1 MLANTTRASNN
12 AWYQEALTL
21 DLQLHI
27 RHDGENITAIFHK
40 RPSGEW
46 FKGPDIKD
54 ATLRDPETI
63 RSFATDLIT
72 QSRTLG
78 ATSLGVIFHI
88 ADEFATSELKPAMD
102 SPASLEELRASAYTQ
117 PSSILEDSSVV
128 MDEHS
133 WRVIPYPAQGSGV
146 IGTTATI
153 SRQYDT
159 FLTTLRN
166 LGETENFPIITHAL
180 SAPLVTL
187 MALPQLVE
195 LAPGKPFVAALH
207 YPCFTAL
214 FFFNE
219 HADLLLVRSLQ
230 HRHSHR
236 SLNLRNALSTTD
248 ASLELIDPDMHV
260 IELDPNP
267 TTSMHEDLSK
277 AFPSSRVSMVTLTAA
292 NNMPAWCIEPQIST
306 SQATGDHHANSLTFT
321 ILSEEKWA
329 LQDFL
334 PTPPEVAEVYPN
346 RSEMRL
352 IRNLAHARL
361 GLFAAAAL
369 IIVWLSIGIVDILRQ
384 EEWAFDAKQTNLIKG
399 RLEKLDAER
408 KKIEHWDNLLEDRS
422 KAWVSMELLSN
433 LFPERCGVIVK
444 GFTHTIRPEASPG
457 KARIGLI
464 KEWKITGFHRDEA
477 LDRLNTINTQEGIIR
492 HFTEISRS
500 TGNPAFNPIGA
511 NRSIAVNVRTQENNR
526 YKAST
531 TEEIF
536 DADESSYPY
545 AFDLTITQRFEA
557 TDPIA
562 ISVSKLP

>member
-1 MLANTTRASNN
+1 VLTNTTRASNS
-12 AWYQEALTL
+12 AWYQDALSL

-27 RHDGENITAIFHK
+27 RHDGENITAFFYK
-40 RPSGEW
+40 RSNAEW
-46 FKGPDIKD
+46 SKGPEIKD

-63 RSFATDLIT
+63 RSFATNLIS
-72 QSRTLG
+72 QSRSLG
-78 ATSLGVIFHI
+78 ASSIGVILYI
-88 ADEFATSELKPAMD
+88 ADEFATSELKPELD
-102 SPASLEELRASAYTQ
+102 SPASLEELRATAYTK
-117 PSSILEDSSVV
+117 PSAILEDSSA
-128 MDEHS
+128 MTDDHS

-159 FLTTLRN
+159 FLSTLRGA
-166 LGETENFPIITHAL
+166 GENENFPLITHAL
-180 SAPLVTL
+180 SAPLVNL
-187 MALPQLVE
+187 MALPRLVD
-195 LAPGKPFVAALH
+195 LTPNKAFVAALH

-219 HADLLLVRSLQ
+219 HAELLLMRSLQ

-267 TTSMHEDLSK
+267 TTSMHEELSH
-277 AFPSSRVSMVTLTAA
+277 AFPSSKVSTVTITSE
-292 NNMPAWCIEPQIST
+292 NDMPAWCIEPRITT
-306 SQATGDHHANSLTFT
+306 SQAPDDEGTNSLTFS
-321 ILSEEKWA
+321 ILSSEKWA
-329 LQDFL
+329 LQDFM
-334 PTPPEVAEVYPN
+334 PTPVEIAELHPN
-346 RSEMRL
+346 RSEMKL

-369 IIVWLSIGIVDILRQ
+369 IIVWLSFGIVEIVRH
-384 EEWAFDAKQTNLIKG
+384 EEWAFDGQQTNLIKI

-422 KAWVSMELLSN
+422 KAWVTMELLSR

-444 GFTHTIRPEASPG
+444 GFTHTIRPEVSPA
-457 KARIGLI
+457 KARIGII
-464 KEWKITGFHRDEA
+464 KEWKITGLHRDEA
-477 LDRLNTINTQEGIIR
+477 IDRLNTINTQEGIIK

-500 TGNPAFNPIGA
+500 TGNPAFNPVGG

-526 YKAST
+526 YKPSSN
-531 TEEIF
+531 EEIT
-536 DADESSYPY
+536 DTDDSSYPY
-545 AFDLTITQRFEA
+545 AFDLTITQCFEA
-557 TDPIA
+557 SDPIS
-562 ISVSKLP
+562 ISASKLP

>member
-1 MLANTTRASNN
+1 MLTNTTRASNP
-12 AWYQEALTL
+12 AWYQDALSL

-27 RHDGENITAIFHK
+27 RHDGENITAFFYK
-40 RPSGEW
+40 RSNAEW
-46 FKGPDIKD
+46 SKGPEIKD

-63 RSFATDLIT
+63 RSFATNLIS
-72 QSRTLG
+72 QSRSLS
-78 ATSLGVIFHI
+78 ASSLGVILYI
-88 ADEFATSELKPAMD
+88 ADEFATSELKPELD
-102 SPASLEELRASAYTQ
+102 SPASLEELRATAYTK
-117 PSSILEDSSVV
+117 PSAILEDSSA
-128 MDEHS
+128 MTDDHS

-159 FLTTLRN
+159 FLSTLRGV
-166 LGETENFPIITHAL
+166 GENENFPLITHAL
-180 SAPLVTL
+180 SAPLVNL
-187 MALPQLVE
+187 MALPRLVD
-195 LAPGKPFVAALH
+195 LTPNKAFVAALH

-219 HADLLLVRSLQ
+219 HAELLLMRSLQ

-267 TTSMHEDLSK
+267 TTSMHEELSH
-277 AFPSSRVSMVTLTAA
+277 AFPTSKVSTVTITSE
-292 NNMPAWCIEPQIST
+292 NDMPAWCIEPRITT
-306 SQATGDHHANSLTFT
+306 SQAPDDEGTNSLTFS
-321 ILSEEKWA
+321 ILSSEKWA
-329 LQDFL
+329 LQDFM
-334 PTPPEVAEVYPN
+334 PTPVEIAELHPN
-346 RSEMRL
+346 RSEMKL

-369 IIVWLSIGIVDILRQ
+369 IIVWLSFGIVEIVRH
-384 EEWAFDAKQTNLIKG
+384 EEWAFDGQQTNLIKT

-422 KAWVSMELLSN
+422 KAWVTMELLSS

-444 GFTHTIRPEASPG
+444 GFTHTIRPEVSPA
-457 KARIGLI
+457 KARIGII
-464 KEWKITGFHRDEA
+464 KEWKITGLHRDEA
-477 LDRLNTINTQEGIIR
+477 IDRLNTINTQEGIIK

-500 TGNPAFNPIGA
+500 TGNTAFNLVGGS
-511 NRSIAVNVRTQENNR
+511 RSIAVNVRTQENNR
-526 YKAST
+526 YKPSIN
-531 TEEIF
+531 EEIT
-536 DADESSYPY
+536 DTDDSSYPY

-557 TDPIA
+557 SDPISINA
-562 ISVSKLP
+562 SKLP

>member
-78 ATSLGVIFHI
+78 AASLGVIFHI

-102 SPASLEELRASAYTQ
+102 SPASLEELRASAYSQ

-153 SRQYDT
+153 SRQYDN

>member
-1 MLANTTRASNN
+1 MLTNTTRASNS
-12 AWYQEALTL
+12 AWYQDALSL

-27 RHDGENITAIFHK
+27 RHDGENITAFFYK
-40 RPSGEW
+40 RSNAEW
-46 FKGPDIKD
+46 SKGPEIKD

-63 RSFATDLIT
+63 RSFATNLIS
-72 QSRTLG
+72 QSRSLG
-78 ATSLGVIFHI
+78 ASSIGVILYI
-88 ADEFATSELKPAMD
+88 ADEFATSELKPELD
-102 SPASLEELRASAYTQ
+102 SPASLEELRATAYTK
-117 PSSILEDSSVV
+117 PSAILEDSSA
-128 MDEHS
+128 MTDDHS

-159 FLTTLRN
+159 FLSTLRGA
-166 LGETENFPIITHAL
+166 GENENFPLITHAL
-180 SAPLVTL
+180 SAPLVNL
-187 MALPQLVE
+187 MALPRLVD
-195 LAPGKPFVAALH
+195 LTPNKAFVAALH

-219 HADLLLVRSLQ
+219 HAELLLMRSLQ

-267 TTSMHEDLSK
+267 TTSMQEELSH
-277 AFPSSRVSMVTLTAA
+277 AFPTSKVSTVTISGE
-292 NNMPAWCIEPQIST
+292 NDMPAWCIEPRIAT
-306 SQATGDHHANSLTFT
+306 SQAPDDEGTNNLTFS
-321 ILSEEKWA
+321 ILSSEKWA
-329 LQDFL
+329 LQDFM
-334 PTPPEVAEVYPN
+334 PTPVEIAELHPN
-346 RSEMRL
+346 RSEMKL

-369 IIVWLSIGIVDILRQ
+369 IIVWLSFGIVEIVRH
-384 EEWAFDAKQTNLIKG
+384 EEWAFDGQQTNLIKI

-422 KAWVSMELLSN
+422 KAWVTMELLSR

-444 GFTHTIRPEASPG
+444 GFTHTIRPEVSPA
-457 KARIGLI
+457 KARIGII
-464 KEWKITGFHRDEA
+464 KEWKITGLHRDEA
-477 LDRLNTINTQEGIIR
+477 IDRLNTINTQEGIIK

-500 TGNPAFNPIGA
+500 TGNPAFNPVGG

-526 YKAST
+526 YKPSSN
-531 TEEIF
+531 EEIT
-536 DADESSYPY
+536 DTDDSSYPY

-557 TDPIA
+557 SDPIS
-562 ISVSKLP
+562 ISASKLP

>member
-1 MLANTTRASNN
+1 
-12 AWYQEALTL
+12 
-21 DLQLHI
+21 
-27 RHDGENITAIFHK
+27 
-40 RPSGEW
+40 
-46 FKGPDIKD
+46 
-54 ATLRDPETI
+54 
-63 RSFATDLIT
+63 
-72 QSRTLG
+72 
-78 ATSLGVIFHI
+78 
-88 ADEFATSELKPAMD
+88 
-102 SPASLEELRASAYTQ
+102 
-117 PSSILEDSSVV
+117 
-128 MDEHS
+128 
-133 WRVIPYPAQGSGV
+133 
-146 IGTTATI
+146 
-153 SRQYDT
+153 
-159 FLTTLRN
+159 
-166 LGETENFPIITHAL
+166 
-180 SAPLVTL
+180 
-187 MALPQLVE
+187 
-195 LAPGKPFVAALH
+195 
-207 YPCFTAL
+207 
-214 FFFNE
+214 
-219 HADLLLVRSLQ
+219 
-230 HRHSHR
+230 
-236 SLNLRNALSTTD
+236 
-248 ASLELIDPDMHV
+248 
-260 IELDPNP
+260 
-267 TTSMHEDLSK
+267 LSK
-277 AFPSSRVSMVTLTAA
+277 SFPSSRVSKVKLTEE
-292 NNMPAWCIEPQIST
+292 NGMPAWCIEPRIST
-306 SQATGDHHANSLTFT
+306 SPAPADHQAKSLTFT

-361 GLFAAAAL
+361 GLFAAAAI

-444 GFTHTIRPEASPG
+444 GFTHTIRPETSPG
-457 KARIGLI
+457 KAHIGLI

-477 LDRLNTINTQEGIIR
+477 IDRLNTINTQEGIIR
-492 HFTEISRS
+492 HFTEISLS
-500 TGNPAFNPIGA
+500 TGNAAFNPIGT

>member
-78 ATSLGVIFHI
+78 AASLGVIFHI

-153 SRQYDT
+153 SRQYDN

-464 KEWKITGFHRDEA
+464 KVF
-477 LDRLNTINTQEGIIR
+477 
-492 HFTEISRS
+492 
-500 TGNPAFNPIGA
+500 
-511 NRSIAVNVRTQENNR
+511 
-526 YKAST
+526 
-531 TEEIF
+531 
-536 DADESSYPY
+536 
-545 AFDLTITQRFEA
+545 
-557 TDPIA
+557 
-562 ISVSKLP
+562 